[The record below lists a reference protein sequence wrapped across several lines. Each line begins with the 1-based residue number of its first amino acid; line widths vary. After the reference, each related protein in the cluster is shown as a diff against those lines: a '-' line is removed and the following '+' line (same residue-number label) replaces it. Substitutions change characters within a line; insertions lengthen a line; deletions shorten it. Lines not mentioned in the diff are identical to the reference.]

1 MSDNEEKSPFFDE
14 FLDDYFAES
23 DTHLT
28 SIRSNLLSLES
39 LLDCIINQQLTSEIT
54 LEVKSLVDELLRSFH
69 TLKGLSGMVGIKEAE
84 ALAHTMESY
93 LRAIREEQVSLS
105 RSAMEAFI
113 VGVKVLEE
121 TIAARRTKTEPPDI
135 TVVMAQ
141 IAAELPGGGGTRLQ
155 QESMGAEEPAIS
167 RGARHQQG
175 SGGAEETGRG
185 AMLVP
190 PAQEPDGG
198 TSAVAHKNPMTAQA
212 HKNPAV
218 PAPESPI
225 TLKPDELERLKTA
238 INKGS
243 QAWLI
248 EFTPDRDR
256 AERGINVNYI
266 RSRLQEI
273 GDLIHAAPRL
283 APGGKTLFDFV
294 VATTVTEENLFPN
307 PEQDGISYCLFAI
320 PGIEGSCAEEL
331 LCRGDEEPAVSPPS
345 DRMRIPPSDEEKNS
359 PAHKRRRAQALP
371 LPETQFEDAED
382 FAAVEVVPVQRSQ
395 NPAAVR
401 AGLKS
406 APTVMPSNVV
416 RVDLARLDDL
426 MRMLGELV
434 ISRAR
439 LEDQLTRLQNIVPTK
454 HLRPIRET
462 SQTLER
468 QLRDLRQ
475 GVMRVR
481 LVPIGQIFSRMPF
494 VVRDVANAT
503 HKRVH
508 LELKGEETEIDKYV
522 VERLMD
528 PLLHIVRNAISHGL
542 ESESDRVKAGK
553 PAQGHLAL
561 RAATSGEMVILE
573 IEDDGRG
580 VDVNRV
586 AERAR
591 KMGVLDAET
600 QIDLISLLDILCL
613 SGFSTKEQADLTSGR
628 GVGLAVVKNTVQE
641 LGGILSLTTAPG
653 RGTKFTIELP
663 LTLAIADAL
672 IVSVGG
678 QTFAVPESSV
688 REVIE
693 VEAQKIIALEN
704 WENNPSHT
712 RVRGNQGLTSV
723 QHRFTELLSFRQDV
737 LPLRR
742 LAHLFGLHQGDR
754 DRFHA
759 VIIGKDL
766 NTVGIIVD
774 RIIGRREIVVQ
785 PLSDPLIQVPGL
797 AGATELG
804 DGRVVL
810 ILDVAALIRLSK
822 DSEKWG

>member
-1 MSDNEEKSPFFDE
+1 
-14 FLDDYFAES
+14 
-23 DTHLT
+23 
-28 SIRSNLLSLES
+28 
-39 LLDCIINQQLTSEIT
+39 
-54 LEVKSLVDELLRSFH
+54 
-69 TLKGLSGMVGIKEAE
+69 
-84 ALAHTMESY
+84 
-93 LRAIREEQVSLS
+93 
-105 RSAMEAFI
+105 
-113 VGVKVLEE
+113 
-121 TIAARRTKTEPPDI
+121 
-135 TVVMAQ
+135 
-141 IAAELPGGGGTRLQ
+141 
-155 QESMGAEEPAIS
+155 
-167 RGARHQQG
+167 
-175 SGGAEETGRG
+175 
-185 AMLVP
+185 
-190 PAQEPDGG
+190 
-198 TSAVAHKNPMTAQA
+198 
-212 HKNPAV
+212 
-218 PAPESPI
+218 
-225 TLKPDELERLKTA
+225 
-238 INKGS
+238 
-243 QAWLI
+243 
-248 EFTPDRDR
+248 
-256 AERGINVNYI
+256 
-266 RSRLQEI
+266 
-273 GDLIHAAPRL
+273 
-283 APGGKTLFDFV
+283 
-294 VATTVTEENLFPN
+294 
-307 PEQDGISYCLFAI
+307 
-320 PGIEGSCAEEL
+320 
-331 LCRGDEEPAVSPPS
+331 
-345 DRMRIPPSDEEKNS
+345 
-359 PAHKRRRAQALP
+359 
-371 LPETQFEDAED
+371 
-382 FAAVEVVPVQRSQ
+382 
-395 NPAAVR
+395 
-401 AGLKS
+401 
-406 APTVMPSNVV
+406 
-416 RVDLARLDDL
+416 
-426 MRMLGELV
+426 MLGELV

-439 LEDQLTRLQNIVPTK
+439 LEDQLTRLQSIVPTK
-454 HLRPIRET
+454 HLRSVTET

-481 LVPIGQIFSRMPF
+481 LVPIGQIFSRMQF

-508 LELKGEETEIDKYV
+508 LELKGEDTEIDKYV

-561 RAATSGEMVILE
+561 RAATSGEMVVLE

-580 VDVNRV
+580 VDFLRV
-586 AERAR
+586 TERAR
-591 KMGVLDAET
+591 QMGVLDSET
-600 QIDLISLLDILCL
+600 QIDLNLLLDILCL

-712 RVRGNQGLTSV
+712 RVRGNQGLSEI
-723 QHRFTELLSFRQDV
+723 QRRFTELLSFRQDV

-742 LAHLFGLHQGDR
+742 LAHLFGLNQVDR